1 MEYKFELSEEAIKIF
16 EKWVEEQVEKSK
28 VFHEFGDRFS
38 IQFTPTIMGTIAT
51 AIDNHLE
58 EEILLTDLKNLL

>member
-1 MEYKFELSEEAIKIF
+1 MEYKFELSEESIKIF

-28 VFHEFGDRFS
+28 VFYQFGDRFS
-38 IQFTPTIMGTIAT
+38 IQFTPTIMGTIVT

-58 EEILLTDLKNLL
+58 EEILLTDINNSL